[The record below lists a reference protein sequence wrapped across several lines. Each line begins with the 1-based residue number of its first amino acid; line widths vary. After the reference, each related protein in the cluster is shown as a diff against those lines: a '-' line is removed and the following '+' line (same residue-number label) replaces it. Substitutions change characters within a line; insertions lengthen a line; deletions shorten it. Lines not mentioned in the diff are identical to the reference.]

1 MFEDGGALQS
11 IEAMC
16 KDIDSGVEM
25 DSPRLVTPPPVSPA
39 VSDSA
44 EPSAATRR
52 LSGDDSG
59 SGSDSGSA
67 AGGGGGGSAARRPA
81 RTVFSAGQMAALE
94 TEYAANRYLSTPQRR
109 QLSQRLGLAE
119 ATVKVWFQNRRMK
132 EKRQQSESQMH
143 YLSHVMQSYMYQ
155 LQCAGVVTPLQP
167 VPLPAAT
174 APAPAPAVRR
184 PVTSPVDLCRP
195 RVRPHGDLFRPYA
208 L

>member
-44 EPSAATRR
+44 EP
-52 LSGDDSG
+52 
-59 SGSDSGSA
+59 GSDSGSA

-167 VPLPAAT
+167 VPLPAAP

>member
-1 MFEDGGALQS
+1 MPVNG
-11 IEAMC
+11 
-16 KDIDSGVEM
+16 
-25 DSPRLVTPPPVSPA
+25 SPSPAPVSPA
-39 VSDSA
+39 PSDPA
-44 EPSAATRR
+44 ELPAAPVRR

-59 SGSDSGSA
+59 SDSGS
-67 AGGGGGGSAARRPA
+67 AGGGGGSPAARRPA
-81 RTVFSAGQMAALE
+81 RTVFSAAQMAALE
-94 TEYAANRYLSTPQRR
+94 AEYAANRYLSTPQRR
-109 QLSQRLGLAE
+109 QLSQRLSLAE

-155 LQCAGVVTPLQP
+155 LQCAGVVAPCP
-167 VPLPAAT
+167 PMAALPA

-184 PVTSPVDLCRP
+184 PATSPVDLCRP

>member
-1 MFEDGGALQS
+1 MEL
-11 IEAMC
+11 
-16 KDIDSGVEM
+16 

-39 VSDSA
+39 VSDSG
-44 EPSAATRR
+44 ETAAVRR
-52 LSGDDSG
+52 LSADDSG
-59 SGSDSGSA
+59 SGSDCGSS
-67 AGGGGGGSAARRPA
+67 GGGGASPAAAAAGRRPA

-167 VPLPAAT
+167 LPA
-174 APAPAPAVRR
+174 APAPAPAPVPAPAARR
-184 PVTSPVDLCRP
+184 AVSSPVDLCRP

>member
-1 MFEDGGALQS
+1 MPFFPA
-11 IEAMC
+11 
-16 KDIDSGVEM
+16 VEL
-25 DSPRLVTPPPVSPA
+25 DSPRLLTPPPVSPA
-39 VSDSA
+39 VSDSG
-44 EPSAATRR
+44 EPAAASRR

-67 AGGGGGGSAARRPA
+67 AGGGGGGSPAARRPA

-167 VPLPAAT
+167 VPLSA
-174 APAPAPAVRR
+174 APAPAPAPAARR

>member
-1 MFEDGGALQS
+1 MPVNG
-11 IEAMC
+11 
-16 KDIDSGVEM
+16 
-25 DSPRLVTPPPVSPA
+25 SPSPPPVSPA
-39 VSDSA
+39 GSDST
-44 EPSAATRR
+44 ELPAAGRR

-59 SGSDSGSA
+59 SGSDSGG
-67 AGGGGGGSAARRPA
+67 GGGGGGSGGSPAPRRPA

-94 TEYAANRYLSTPQRR
+94 AEYAANRYLSTPQRR

-155 LQCAGVVTPLQP
+155 LQYAGVVTPLQP
-167 VPLPAAT
+167 AAPAA
-174 APAPAPAVRR
+174 APAPAVRR
-184 PVTSPVDLCRP
+184 PVSSPVDLCRP